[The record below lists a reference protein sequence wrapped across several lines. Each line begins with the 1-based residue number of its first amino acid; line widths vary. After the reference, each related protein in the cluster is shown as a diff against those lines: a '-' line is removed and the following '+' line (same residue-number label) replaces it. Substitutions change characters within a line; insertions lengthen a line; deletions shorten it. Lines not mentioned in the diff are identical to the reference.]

1 MEQISTKSFTR
12 KIKSYLNFLIDP
24 RFQEVNRLFI
34 KSFENEDNRKVHTGY
49 YLPKVEIK
57 NYNVM
62 IDGKKHIWKMAAGQG
77 DYYTAGCVL
86 GYNYFNNYYNIFQIS
101 CY

>member
-1 MEQISTKSFTR
+1 ME
-12 KIKSYLNFLIDP
+12 
-24 RFQEVNRLFI
+24 
-34 KSFENEDNRKVHTGY
+34 
-49 YLPKVEIK
+49 
-57 NYNVM
+57 
-62 IDGKKHIWKMAAGQG
+62 KKHIWKMAAGQG

>member
-1 MEQISTKSFTR
+1 
-12 KIKSYLNFLIDP
+12 
-24 RFQEVNRLFI
+24 
-34 KSFENEDNRKVHTGY
+34 
-49 YLPKVEIK
+49 
-57 NYNVM
+57 
-62 IDGKKHIWKMAAGQG
+62 MAAGQG